1 MKVIYYADDGT
12 EFETEDECLRY
23 EEIHNEKIKR
33 LLSEI
38 HAFTERKKKIK
49 VIDGP
54 YDIENMI
61 ADTYYV
67 IFDSREAWNFFNQ
80 QQEDYGYAA
89 IKYSAVY
96 RNGDVFLYQD
106 TADSWVSA
114 KTCIKYYQGILDK
127 FTERK

>member
-12 EFETEDECLRY
+12 EFETEEECLRY
-23 EEIHNEKIKR
+23 EEMHNEKTKR

-38 HAFTERKKKIK
+38 HAFTEHKKEIK

-61 ADTYYV
+61 ADTYYA

-89 IKYSAVY
+89 IKYNNVY
-96 RNGDVFLYQD
+96 RNGDVFLYK
-106 TADSWVSA
+106 DSVDDWVSA
-114 KTCIKYYQGILDK
+114 KNSIKYYQGILDE